1 MGDVSRN
8 IRTAGADNRVTDC
21 RSGGVFGS
29 RFAHLSPAFAVP
41 TSIRVRLI
49 GS

>member
-1 MGDVSRN
+1 MCGVSRN
-8 IRTAGADNRVTDC
+8 IRTAGVNNRVTG
-21 RSGGVFGS
+21 RYSGGVFGP